1 MVHSCEVGRGVQHFD
16 GAEIAGGV
24 LVVTGEVGPC
34 ALSGKVDFAVH
45 DVCVVVVVGVRV
57 YGGELERTLPVEVV
71 DHHFGDGHLHAGC
84 GVVHGF
90 ENHLAESVAEV
101 EVNYLAVLFEFLGIE
116 EVHLAGGILRGLEV
130 HEFGSLALIPVE
142 SVAGVDVS
150 GEVEVLLG
158 PEVSVGHP
166 V

>member
-1 MVHSCEVGRGVQHFD
+1 M
-16 GAEIAGGV
+16 
-24 LVVTGEVGPC
+24 
-34 ALSGKVDFAVH
+34 
-45 DVCVVVVVGVRV
+45 
-57 YGGELERTLPVEVV
+57 
-71 DHHFGDGHLHAGC
+71 
-84 GVVHGF
+84 
-90 ENHLAESVAEV
+90 AEV

-130 HEFGSLALIPVE
+130 HEFGSLTLIPVE
-142 SVAGVDVS
+142 SVASVDVS